1 MFVYLEPR
9 LNAETT
15 SCAGVCHSRVI
26 GSKPQDVSETA
37 SGLPPFDHRQLDCF
51 SVVCSSCSRRC
62 SWLAMQVISAQ
73 QINRIEFDHTKRVMC
88 TFEPGTYRSYEI
100 HCLCCMHAEDDGPPT
115 LRNDERLAEMMY
127 LVVLTVCH
135 SKTRQAPRLYRLP
148 LPVAVLPVSLTH
160 LPCIDSP
167 NVAQR
172 ALSNGYTNSYQLS
185 LTSSGYAR
193 HTRSPAIQVACS
205 RRRTRRVL
213 ERRRSGVS
221 PLTMVCVCVRS

>member
-1 MFVYLEPR
+1 MR
-9 LNAETT
+9 SIA
-15 SCAGVCHSRVI
+15 CAAC
-26 GSKPQDVSETA
+26 
-37 SGLPPFDHRQLDCF
+37 
-51 SVVCSSCSRRC
+51 
-62 SWLAMQVISAQ
+62 
-73 QINRIEFDHTKRVMC
+73 N
-88 TFEPGTYRSYEI
+88 
-100 HCLCCMHAEDDGPPT
+100 AEDDGPPT

-167 NVAQR
+167 NVAQC

-213 ERRRSGVS
+213 ERRRGGACLPECIFSIHTYLTS
-221 PLTMVCVCVRS
+221 LPHPQEDAECPLCLEEMDISDLNFKPCPCGYQVTFLPGSSFQPL